1 MNTTAFPGSIGQ
13 QQRQLSLVR
22 NHLDTIIGSESIHV
36 WKLKEQND
44 ETSPCL
50 ANGKIS
56 WFKRPLH
63 VQLMSTVS
71 HVIYWFILVS
81 SINNLIL
88 ANIYPS
94 VYLWGKIIKLSK
106 LKVRSS
112 LYGQRSVKY
121 KEDLKD
127 PESNLDCH
135 LLMCDLGQINFHE
148 PHFLKKNNLCST
160 IQRTKWNN
168 VCRQHGL

>member
-1 MNTTAFPGSIGQ
+1 MY
-13 QQRQLSLVR
+13 
-22 NHLDTIIGSESIHV
+22 ES
-36 WKLKEQND
+36 WKSRMD

-56 WFKRPLH
+56 WFKRPFH
-63 VQLMSTVS
+63 AQLSAVS

-81 SINNLIL
+81 SINYLIL

-94 VYLWGKIIKLSK
+94 VCLWGTIIKLSK
-106 LKVRSS
+106 LKVLSS
-112 LYGQRSVKY
+112 LCGQGSVKY
-121 KEDLKD
+121 QEDLKD

-135 LLMCDLGQINFHE
+135 LLMCDLVQINFHE
-148 PHFLKKNNLCST
+148 PHFLKKNNLLCNT

-168 VCRQHGL
+168 ICRQHGLEEGLRSSYCGMD